1 MTCTAKKQVY
11 QGKNQYSSSV
21 RKFGK
26 SYANIGSKLERSR
39 YALSCGL
46 FLPSFSYITQ
56 PTKVEYVTLKKDTCD
71 ETSAKMVPDNVL
83 LKVDIIRFFP
93 REFYLSIFS
102 I

>member
-1 MTCTAKKQVY
+1 MTCTVKKRVY

-26 SYANIGSKLERSR
+26 SYANIGSKPERRR
-39 YALSCGL
+39 YALSCGF
-46 FLPSFSYITQ
+46 FLQSFNYIMQ

-83 LKVDIIRFFP
+83 SKVDIIGFFSHD
-93 REFYLSIFS
+93 FCLSFFS